1 MRSSGTPP
9 ASGRTRDVGRVVAR
23 YEVVPDAGG
32 SVGHQGTREFVLG
45 ESSGPRTGCV
55 AGVFDLFHVGHV
67 DVLERAR
74 KACDRLV
81 VAVLSDE
88 WALDAWGG
96 RPFVPLLERAQIL
109 EHLRCVD
116 EVVAVDDVQPG
127 WLTGVLGV
135 QTVFAASGADGVLG
149 VDELAGV
156 PAGLITVLPAGRGSR
171 SPILRA
177 AIDQRQ
183 SRSSVA

>member
-1 MRSSGTPP
+1 MRSPGTPP
-9 ASGRTRDVGRVVAR
+9 AAGRARDDGYKVA
-23 YEVVPDAGG
+23 VDAGG
-32 SVGHQGTREFVLG
+32 GVGSDGIQEFVLG
-45 ESSGPRTGCV
+45 DGSVGSAPRLGCV

-74 KACDRLV
+74 RHCDRLV
-81 VAVLSDE
+81 VGVLSDD

-96 RPFVPLLERAQIL
+96 RPFVPLLERAQIV

-116 EVVAVDDVQPG
+116 EVVAVDDVRSE

-135 QTVFAASGADGVLG
+135 QTVFAAGTDGVLG
-149 VDELAGV
+149 VDELAGI

-183 SRSSVA
+183 SRSSNVA

>member
-1 MRSSGTPP
+1 MPWI
-9 ASGRTRDVGRVVAR
+9 
-23 YEVVPDAGG
+23 
-32 SVGHQGTREFVLG
+32 
-45 ESSGPRTGCV
+45 GCL

-74 KACDRLV
+74 RACDRLV
-81 VAVLSDE
+81 VGVLTDE
-88 WALDAWGG
+88 WAMDAWGA
-96 RPFVPLLERAQIL
+96 RPFVPLPERVQIV
-109 EHLRCVD
+109 EHLRSVD
-116 EVVAVDDVQPG
+116 EVVVVDGVRPE

-135 QTVFAASGADGVLG
+135 RTVFAATGLDGVLG
-149 VDELAGV
+149 VDELDGI
-156 PAGLITVLPAGRGSR
+156 PAGLITVLPAGRDSR

>member
-1 MRSSGTPP
+1 MRSPGTPP
-9 ASGRTRDVGRVVAR
+9 AAGRAR
-23 YEVVPDAGG
+23 NHGHEDAGGGVVPDGI
-32 SVGHQGTREFVLG
+32 QEFVLG
-45 ESSGPRTGCV
+45 DVTVGSVPRVGCV

-67 DVLERAR
+67 EVLERAR
-74 KACDRLV
+74 RHCDRLV

-88 WALDAWGG
+88 WALNAWGG
-96 RPFVPLLERAQIL
+96 RPFVPLLERAQIV

-116 EVVAVDDVQPG
+116 EVVALDDVRSD

-135 QTVFAASGADGVLG
+135 QTVFAAGATDGVLG
-149 VDELAGV
+149 VDELDGIPV
-156 PAGLITVLPAGRGSR
+156 GLITVLPAGRGSR

-183 SRSSVA
+183 SRSSNVA

>member
-1 MRSSGTPP
+1 VDGVT
-9 ASGRTRDVGRVVAR
+9 
-23 YEVVPDAGG
+23 
-32 SVGHQGTREFVLG
+32 
-45 ESSGPRTGCV
+45 RTGCV
-55 AGVFDLFHVGHV
+55 IGVFDLFHVGHV

-74 KACDRLV
+74 RHCDRLV
-81 VAVLSDE
+81 VAVLSDD

-96 RPFVPLLERAQIL
+96 RPFVPLPERAQIL

-116 EVVAVDDVQPG
+116 DVVAVDDVRSD

-149 VDELAGV
+149 PGDFVELDGV
-156 PAGLITVLPAGRGSR
+156 PAGLVTVLPAGRGSR

-183 SRSSVA
+183 SRSSNVA